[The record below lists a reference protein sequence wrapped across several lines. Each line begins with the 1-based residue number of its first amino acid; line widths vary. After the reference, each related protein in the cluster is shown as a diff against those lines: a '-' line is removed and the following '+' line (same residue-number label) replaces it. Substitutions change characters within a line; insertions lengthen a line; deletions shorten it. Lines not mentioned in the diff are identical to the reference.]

1 MYYLIDILKLLGLDQ
16 LPGACGQLK
25 AARGVRVMGARFS
38 KITCKRSASREYL
51 YRRFFVLWF
60 CFWDGLFPCPPS
72 VQWGADQDRCLWSHE
87 LFGWK
92 NLLGARVH
100 LSLAHHAP
108 NGIEFGQDLGQET
121 QQQSRLIIL
130 FKSI

>member
-1 MYYLIDILKLLGLDQ
+1 MRRSGCYKPDGRPATGPRTPLRCLVRVTLIMYYLIDILKLLGLDQ

-72 VQWGADQDRCLWSHE
+72 VQ
-87 LFGWK
+87 
-92 NLLGARVH
+92 
-100 LSLAHHAP
+100 
-108 NGIEFGQDLGQET
+108 
-121 QQQSRLIIL
+121 
-130 FKSI
+130 